1 MNETPRGLNRFL
13 LGLFGLILLAAG
25 GLAVAL
31 AAVPSFAQWWQGW
44 AAPLTTQLQDL
55 AAQTALPGQGGS
67 LLWIGVAV
75 VLVVLIILMIV
86 WVASQGK
93 GRTSILAAD
102 DESGEAEGLVSIN
115 GSVAEQLLRQAL
127 AERPDL
133 LGATIASYEIKGEA
147 GLKIRVMPRQGVAP
161 HQLSAEISALVQALD
176 LSLGQRTPVLL
187 SIASGTRVR
196 FTRAERVR

>member
-25 GLAVAL
+25 ALSVAL
-31 AAVPSFAQWWQGW
+31 AAVPSFAQWWQNW
-44 AAPLTTQLQDL
+44 AAPLTSQLQDF
-55 AAQTALPGQGGS
+55 AAQTALPGQRGS

-75 VLVVLIILMIV
+75 LLVVLIILMIV
-86 WVASQGK
+86 WIASQGK

-102 DESGEAEGLVSIN
+102 DESGEAEGLVAIN
-115 GSVAEQLLRQAL
+115 ASVAEQLLRQAL
-127 AERPDL
+127 ADRPDL
-133 LGATIASYEIKGEA
+133 LGATIAAYEIKGEPA
-147 GLKIRVMPRQGVAP
+147 LKIKVIPRQGVSP
-161 HQLSAEISALVQALD
+161 HQLSIEISVLVQALD
-176 LSLGQRTPVLL
+176 LALGQQTPVLL